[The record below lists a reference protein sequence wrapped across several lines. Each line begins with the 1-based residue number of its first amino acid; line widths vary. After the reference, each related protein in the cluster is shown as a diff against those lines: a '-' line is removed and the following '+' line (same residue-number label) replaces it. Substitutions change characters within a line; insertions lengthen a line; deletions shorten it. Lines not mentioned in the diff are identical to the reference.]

1 MHSFSLSCDVL
12 KNADAW
18 IGKPLPRKEDD
29 RLLTGRGAYSADL
42 TLAGEAHAAI
52 VRSPHAHA
60 RIRGIDSAAA
70 AAMPGVMAI
79 LTGRDAAADGL
90 KPIPFKPISPNPHE
104 VPLQSDFLPP
114 HPVLPAERA
123 RFVGEAVAIV
133 VAQTRN
139 QAKDAADAVEVDYE
153 PLDQATNTTAAAQ
166 ADSPRLW
173 SETAN
178 LCVDVERGDRAA
190 VDAAFARAAH
200 VVRLE
205 TQVNRV
211 TGVPLEPRVA
221 VASFEAG
228 RYTLYTTSGWVQRHR
243 ADLASVLGVPESA
256 VRVVTRE
263 LGGNYGTRNNF
274 YPEYALVAWAAKR
287 VGRPVK
293 CALDRHECFL
303 SDDHSRDLAVQA
315 ELALDA
321 EGNFLAFRGINTSNI
336 GAHAISLV
344 PLSKG
349 IGVSTSVYRVPA
361 VAIRG
366 RAVTTNTTP
375 TSAYR
380 AAGRPE
386 VMFVI
391 ERLIDLAARRHGFDR
406 LAWRKR
412 NLVPVSAMPWRN
424 PFGLVYDSGDYLAAQ
439 ERCAAAADWAGFE
452 KRRAEAKKRGRY
464 RGIGIS
470 NYIELNTGA
479 PREQAEITVRPEGRI
494 DLVLGT
500 LSSGQGHE
508 TSFAQL
514 VADWFSVDP
523 AQVRLLA
530 GDSDVAK
537 VGGGTHSGRSMRM
550 GAAVMRVA
558 SDRAIEQGKKLAAER
573 LEAAATDIEFV
584 AGRFTVKGTDR
595 SIGLFEVGVITGIY
609 DETTPLP
616 SYAYGCAVSEVEVDA
631 ETGVVQVVAHTNV
644 DDCGRAINPLILHGQ
659 AQGGMA
665 AGISQAL
672 LERCAY
678 DPESGQLL
686 SATLMDYAIARADQ
700 LPMFTTEISEVPS
713 TTHPLGLRG
722 GGEGGT
728 TPALGAVA
736 NAIADAL
743 APLGVEHVELP
754 ATPERVWRA
763 IRDASR

>member
-1 MHSFSLSCDVL
+1 MHGFSLSCL
-12 KNADAW
+12 RLNKW
-18 IGKPLPRKEDD
+18 IGQPLARKEDD
-29 RLLTGRGAYSADL
+29 RLLSGAGNYTADL
-42 TLAGEAHAAI
+42 TLPGEVHACV

-60 RIRGIDSAAA
+60 RIRGIDAAGVM
-70 AAMPGVMAI
+70 AMPGVLAV

-90 KPIPFKPISPNPHE
+90 RPIPFRPISPNPHE
-104 VPLQSDFLPP
+104 VPLQGSFPP
-114 HPVLPAERA
+114 FPALSADRV
-123 RFVGEAVAIV
+123 RFVGEAVAVV
-133 VAQTRN
+133 VAETR
-139 QAKDAADAVEVDYE
+139 AIARDAAERLEIDYE
-153 PLDQATNTTAAAQ
+153 PLDLAVDTCIDNQFGDPAAA
-166 ADSPRLW
+166 A
-173 SETAN
+173 
-178 LCVDVERGDRAA
+178 
-190 VDAAFARAAH
+190 AAFASATH
-200 VVRLE
+200 VVRLQ
-205 TQVNRV
+205 TQLNRV
-211 TGVPLEPRVA
+211 TGVPLEPRVTIA
-221 VASFEAG
+221 AYEGG
-228 RYTLYTTSGWVQRHR
+228 RYTIHATSAWVQRHR

-274 YPEYALVAWAAKR
+274 YPEYALAAWAARR

-293 CALDRHECFL
+293 CALERQECFL

-315 ELALDA
+315 ELALDGD
-321 EGNFLAFRGINTSNI
+321 GNFLAFRTVNTSNL
-336 GAHAISLV
+336 GAHAVSAV

-361 VAIRG
+361 VAARARG
-366 RAVTTNTTP
+366 ILSNTTP

-406 LAWRKR
+406 LALRKR
-412 NLVPVSAMPWRN
+412 NLVAVAAMPYCN
-424 PFGLVYDSGDYLAAQ
+424 PFGLVYDSGDYVAAQ
-439 ERCAAAADWAGFE
+439 ERAASAADWAGFE
-452 KRRAEAKKRGRY
+452 ARRSEALLRGRY
-464 RGIGIS
+464 RGIGLA
-470 NYIELNTGA
+470 NYVELNTGA
-479 PREQAEITVRPEGRI
+479 PREQAEISVRPEGRI
-494 DLVLGT
+494 DVVLGT

-550 GAAVMRVA
+550 GAVVMRCA
-558 SDRAIEQGKKLAAER
+558 SDKAIDEGKRIAAER
-573 LEAAATDIEFV
+573 LEAAVADIEFV
-584 AGRFTVKGTDR
+584 AGRFAVKGTDR
-595 SIGLFEVGVITGIY
+595 SVGVFEVGVVKGVY

-616 SYAYGCAVSEVEVDA
+616 SFAYGSAVCEVEIDP
-631 ETGVVQVVAHTNV
+631 ETGAVEVVRHTNV

-659 AQGGMA
+659 AHGGMA
-665 AGISQAL
+665 AGIGQAL
-672 LERCAY
+672 LERCVYEAG
-678 DPESGQLL
+678 SGQLQ
-686 SATLMDYAIARADQ
+686 SATLMDYALPRADM

-763 IRDASR
+763 IQQAKSVH

>member
-1 MHSFSLSCDVL
+1 L
-12 KNADAW
+12 KKW
-18 IGKPLPRKEDD
+18 IGQPLARKEDD
-29 RLLTGRGAYSADL
+29 RLLTGRGAFTDDL
-42 TLAGEAHAAI
+42 SLPGQVHACI

-60 RIRGIDSAAA
+60 RIRGIHAVSA
-70 AAMPGVMAI
+70 PGVLAM
-79 LTGRDAAADGL
+79 LTGKDALADGL
-90 KPIPFKPISPNPHE
+90 KPIPFRPISPNPHE
-104 VPLQSDFLPP
+104 VPLKGSFPP
-114 HPVLPAERA
+114 FPVLTVDTV

-133 VAQTRN
+133 VAETR
-139 QAKDAADAVEVDYE
+139 ALARDAAERVELEYE
-153 PLDQATNTTAAAQ
+153 TLEA
-166 ADSPRLW
+166 
-173 SETAN
+173 EEK
-178 LCVDVERGDRAA
+178 LCVDVEVGDTVA
-190 VDAAFARAAH
+190 VAAAFARAAH
-200 VVRLE
+200 VVRFE
-205 TQVNRV
+205 TRLNRV
-211 TGVPLEPRVA
+211 TGMPMEPRA
-221 VASFEAG
+221 TLAAYENG
-228 RYTLYTTSGWVQRHR
+228 RYTLHATSAWVQRHR
-243 ADLASVLGVPESA
+243 ADLATVLGVPEES

-303 SDDHSRDLAVQA
+303 SDDHSRDLAAQA
-315 ELALDA
+315 ELALDR
-321 EGNFLAFRGINTSNI
+321 EGRFLAFRTANTSDL
-336 GAHAISLV
+336 GAHAISTV

-349 IGVSTSVYRVPA
+349 IGVSTSVYHLPA
-361 VAIRG
+361 VAARARG
-366 RAVTTNTTP
+366 VLSNTTP
-375 TSAYR
+375 TSSYR

-406 LAWRKR
+406 LEIRRR
-412 NLVPVSAMPWRN
+412 NLVAPSAMPYRN
-424 PFGLVYDSGDYLAAQ
+424 PFGLVYDSGEYLAVQ
-439 ERCAAAADWAGFE
+439 ERAVRAADWAGFE
-452 KRRAEAKKRGRY
+452 ERRAAALARGRY
-464 RGIGIS
+464 RGIGLA

-479 PREQAEITVRPEGRI
+479 PREQAEVTVRPEGRI

-508 TSFAQL
+508 TAFAQFL
-514 VADWFSVDP
+514 ADCFAVDP
-523 AQVRLLA
+523 SQVRLLA

-550 GAAVMRVA
+550 GAAVMRGA
-558 SDRAIEQGKKLAAER
+558 ADRAIEAGRKAAAER
-573 LEAAATDIEFV
+573 LEAASADIEFV

-595 SIGLFEVGVITGIY
+595 SIGLFEVGVVAGVY
-609 DETTPLP
+609 DESTSLP
-616 SYAYGCAVSEVEVDA
+616 SFAYGCAVCEVEIDP
-631 ETGVVQVVAHTNV
+631 ETGVAQVVAHTNV

-659 AQGGMA
+659 AHGGMA
-665 AGISQAL
+665 AGIGQAL
-672 LERCAY
+672 LERCVY
-678 DPESGQLL
+678 DEAGQLQ
-686 SATLMDYAIARADQ
+686 SATLMDYALPRADQ

-763 IRDASR
+763 IARAKVN

>member
-1 MHSFSLSCDVL
+1 MV
-12 KNADAW
+12 
-18 IGKPLPRKEDD
+18 
-29 RLLTGRGAYSADL
+29 
-42 TLAGEAHAAI
+42 HAAV

-60 RIRGIDSAAA
+60 RIRSIRTDV
-70 AAMPGVMAI
+70 PGVIAV
-79 LTGRDAAADGL
+79 LTGKDAVADGL
-90 KPIPFKPISPNPHE
+90 KAIPFRPISPNPHE
-104 VPLQSDFLPP
+104 VPLMGSFPP
-114 HPVLPAERA
+114 FPVLTADRV
-123 RFVGEAVAIV
+123 RFVGEAVALV
-133 VAQTRN
+133 VAETR
-139 QAKDAADAVEVDYE
+139 ALARDAAERVEVEYE
-153 PLDQATNTTAAAQ
+153 TLEA
-166 ADSPRLW
+166 
-173 SETAN
+173 EEKV
-178 LCVDVERGDRAA
+178 CVDVAMGDVAT
-190 VDAAFARAAH
+190 AFAGAAH
-200 VVRLE
+200 VVQLK
-205 TQVNRV
+205 TQLNRV
-211 TGVPLEPRVA
+211 TGVPLEPRVTLA
-221 VASFEAG
+221 QYENG
-228 RYTLYTTSGWVQRHR
+228 RFTVHATSAWVQRHR
-243 ADLASVLGVPESA
+243 ADLAAVLGVPEES
-256 VRVVTRE
+256 VRVVTRD

-274 YPEYALVAWAAKR
+274 YPEYALAAWAAKR

-315 ELALDA
+315 ELALDRD
-321 EGNFLAFRGINTSNI
+321 GRFLAFRTANTSDL
-336 GAHAISLV
+336 GAHAISTV

-361 VAIRG
+361 VAARG
-366 RAVTTNTTP
+366 RAVLSNTSP

-406 LAWRKR
+406 LEIRRR
-412 NLVPVSAMPWRN
+412 NLVAPSAMPYRN
-424 PFGLVYDSGDYLAAQ
+424 PFGLVYDSGDYPAVQ
-439 ERCAAAADWAGFE
+439 ERAARVADWAGFE
-452 KRRAEAKKRGRY
+452 KRRAAALARGRY
-464 RGIGIS
+464 RGIGLS
-470 NYIELNTGA
+470 NYVELNTGA
-479 PREQAEITVRPEGRI
+479 PREQAEVTVRPEGRI

-508 TSFAQL
+508 TAFAQFL
-514 VADWFSVDP
+514 ADCFAVDP

-550 GAAVMRVA
+550 GAAVMRGA
-558 SDRAIEQGKKLAAER
+558 ADRAIEAGRKVAAER
-573 LEAAATDIEFV
+573 LEAAVADIEFV

-595 SIGLFEVGVITGIY
+595 SVGLFEVGVIAGVY
-609 DETTPLP
+609 DESTSLP
-616 SYAYGCAVSEVEVDA
+616 SFAYGCAVCEVEIDP
-631 ETGVVQVVAHTNV
+631 ETGVTEVIAHTNV

-665 AGISQAL
+665 AGIGQAL
-672 LERCAY
+672 FERCVY
-678 DPESGQLL
+678 DEAGQLQ
-686 SATLMDYAIARADQ
+686 SATLMDYALPRADQ

-743 APLGVEHVELP
+743 SPLGVEHVELP

-763 IRDASR
+763 IRQAK

>member
-1 MHSFSLSCDVL
+1 L
-12 KNADAW
+12 KKW
-18 IGKPLPRKEDD
+18 IGQPLARKEDD
-29 RLLTGRGAYSADL
+29 RLLTGRGAFTDDL
-42 TLAGEAHAAI
+42 SLPGQVHACI

-60 RIRGIDSAAA
+60 RIRGINAVSA
-70 AAMPGVMAI
+70 PGVLAM
-79 LTGRDAAADGL
+79 LTGKDALADGL
-90 KPIPFKPISPNPHE
+90 KPIPFRPISPNPHE
-104 VPLQSDFLPP
+104 VPLKGSFPP
-114 HPVLPAERA
+114 FPVLTVDTV

-133 VAQTRN
+133 VAETR
-139 QAKDAADAVEVDYE
+139 ALARDAAERVELEYE
-153 PLDQATNTTAAAQ
+153 TLEA
-166 ADSPRLW
+166 
-173 SETAN
+173 EEK
-178 LCVDVERGDRAA
+178 LCVDVEVGDTVA
-190 VDAAFARAAH
+190 VAAAFARAAH
-200 VVRLE
+200 VVRFE
-205 TQVNRV
+205 TRLNRV
-211 TGVPLEPRVA
+211 TGMPMEPRA
-221 VASFEAG
+221 TLAAYENG
-228 RYTLYTTSGWVQRHR
+228 RYTLHATSAWVQRHR
-243 ADLASVLGVPESA
+243 ADLATVLGVPEES

-303 SDDHSRDLAVQA
+303 SDDHSRDLAAQA
-315 ELALDA
+315 ELALDR
-321 EGNFLAFRGINTSNI
+321 EGRFLAFRTANTSDL
-336 GAHAISLV
+336 GAHAISTV

-349 IGVSTSVYRVPA
+349 IGVSTSVYHLPA
-361 VAIRG
+361 VAARARG
-366 RAVTTNTTP
+366 VLSNTTP
-375 TSAYR
+375 TSSYR

-406 LAWRKR
+406 LEIRRR
-412 NLVPVSAMPWRN
+412 NLVAPSAMPYRN
-424 PFGLVYDSGDYLAAQ
+424 PFGLVYDSGEYLAVQ
-439 ERCAAAADWAGFE
+439 ERAVRAADWAGFE
-452 KRRAEAKKRGRY
+452 ERRAAALARGRY
-464 RGIGIS
+464 RGIGLA

-479 PREQAEITVRPEGRI
+479 PREQAEVTVRPEGRI

-508 TSFAQL
+508 TAFAQFL
-514 VADWFSVDP
+514 ADCFAVDP
-523 AQVRLLA
+523 SQVRLLA

-550 GAAVMRVA
+550 GAAVMRGA
-558 SDRAIEQGKKLAAER
+558 ADRAIEAGRKAAAER
-573 LEAAATDIEFV
+573 LEAASADIEFV

-595 SIGLFEVGVITGIY
+595 SIGLFEVGVVAGVY
-609 DETTPLP
+609 DESTSLP
-616 SYAYGCAVSEVEVDA
+616 SFAYGCAVCEVEIDP
-631 ETGVVQVVAHTNV
+631 ETGVAQVVAHTNV

-659 AQGGMA
+659 AHGGMA
-665 AGISQAL
+665 AGIGQAL
-672 LERCAY
+672 LERCVY
-678 DPESGQLL
+678 DEAGQLQ
-686 SATLMDYAIARADQ
+686 SATLMDYALPRADQ

-763 IRDASR
+763 IARAKVN

>member
-1 MHSFSLSCDVL
+1 L
-12 KNADAW
+12 KKW
-18 IGKPLPRKEDD
+18 IGQPLARKEDD
-29 RLLTGRGAYSADL
+29 RLLTGRGAFTDDL
-42 TLAGEAHAAI
+42 SLPGQVHACI

-60 RIRGIDSAAA
+60 RIRGINAVSA
-70 AAMPGVMAI
+70 PGVLAM
-79 LTGRDAAADGL
+79 LTGKDALADGL
-90 KPIPFKPISPNPHE
+90 KPIPFRPISPNPHE
-104 VPLQSDFLPP
+104 VPLKGSFPP
-114 HPVLPAERA
+114 FPVLTVDTV

-133 VAQTRN
+133 VAETR
-139 QAKDAADAVEVDYE
+139 ALARDAAERVELEYE
-153 PLDQATNTTAAAQ
+153 TLEA
-166 ADSPRLW
+166 
-173 SETAN
+173 EEK
-178 LCVDVERGDRAA
+178 LCVDVEVGDTVA
-190 VDAAFARAAH
+190 VAAAFARAAH
-200 VVRLE
+200 VVRFE
-205 TQVNRV
+205 TRLNRV
-211 TGVPLEPRVA
+211 TGMPMEPRA
-221 VASFEAG
+221 TLAAYENG
-228 RYTLYTTSGWVQRHR
+228 RYTLHATSAWVQRHR
-243 ADLASVLGVPESA
+243 ADLATVLGVPEES

-315 ELALDA
+315 ELALDR
-321 EGNFLAFRGINTSNI
+321 EGRFLAFRTANTSDL
-336 GAHAISLV
+336 GAHAISTV

-349 IGVSTSVYRVPA
+349 IGVSTSVYHLPA
-361 VAIRG
+361 VAARARG
-366 RAVTTNTTP
+366 VLSNTTP
-375 TSAYR
+375 TSSYR

-406 LAWRKR
+406 LEIRRR
-412 NLVPVSAMPWRN
+412 NLVAPSAMPYRN
-424 PFGLVYDSGDYLAAQ
+424 PFGLVYDSGEYLAVQ
-439 ERCAAAADWAGFE
+439 ERAVRAADWAGFE
-452 KRRAEAKKRGRY
+452 ERRAAALARGRY
-464 RGIGIS
+464 RGIGLA

-479 PREQAEITVRPEGRI
+479 PREQAEVTVRPEGRI

-508 TSFAQL
+508 TAFAQFL
-514 VADWFSVDP
+514 ADCFAVDP
-523 AQVRLLA
+523 SPVRLLA

-550 GAAVMRVA
+550 GAAVMRGA
-558 SDRAIEQGKKLAAER
+558 ADRAIEAGRKAAAER
-573 LEAAATDIEFV
+573 LEAASADIEFV

-595 SIGLFEVGVITGIY
+595 SIGLFEVGVVAGVY
-609 DETTPLP
+609 DESTSLP
-616 SYAYGCAVSEVEVDA
+616 SFAYGCAVCEVEIDP
-631 ETGVVQVVAHTNV
+631 ETGVAQVVAHTNV

-659 AQGGMA
+659 AHGGMA
-665 AGISQAL
+665 AGIGQAL
-672 LERCAY
+672 LERCVY
-678 DPESGQLL
+678 DEAGQLQ
-686 SATLMDYAIARADQ
+686 SATLMDYALPRADQ

-763 IRDASR
+763 IARAKVN

>member
-1 MHSFSLSCDVL
+1 
-12 KNADAW
+12 
-18 IGKPLPRKEDD
+18 LPRKEDD
-29 RLLTGRGAYSADL
+29 RLLSGRGAFTDDL
-42 TLAGEAHAAI
+42 SLPGEAHACI

-60 RIRGIDSAAA
+60 RIRGIRTDV
-70 AAMPGVMAI
+70 PGAI
-79 LTGRDAAADGL
+79 AVLTGKDAIADGL
-90 KPIPFKPISPNPHE
+90 RPIPFKPISPNPHE
-104 VPLQSDFLPP
+104 VPLKGAFPP
-114 HPVLPAERA
+114 FPALAAERV

-133 VAQTRN
+133 IAETR
-139 QAKDAADAVEVDYE
+139 ALARDAAESIEVEYE
-153 PLDQATNTTAAAQ
+153 PLGVATDTCIDN
-166 ADSPRLW
+166 
-173 SETAN
+173 EF
-178 LCVDVERGDRAA
+178 GDPAA
-190 VDAAFARAAH
+190 VAAAFASAAH

-205 TQVNRV
+205 TQLNRV
-211 TGVPLEPRVA
+211 TGVPLEPRTTIA
-221 VASFEAG
+221 AWENG
-228 RYTLYTTSGWVQRHR
+228 RLTVHTTSAWVQRHR
-243 ADLASVLGVPESA
+243 ADLATVLGLPEEA
-256 VRVVTRE
+256 IRFVTRE

-287 VGRPVK
+287 IGRPVK
-293 CALDRHECFL
+293 CRLDRQECFL

-315 ELALDA
+315 ELALDG
-321 EGNFLAFRGINTSNI
+321 EGNFLAFRTRNTSNL
-336 GAHAISLV
+336 GAHALSAV

-361 VAIRG
+361 VAAQARG
-366 RAVTTNTTP
+366 ILSNTTP

-406 LAWRKR
+406 LELRKR
-412 NLVPVSAMPWRN
+412 NLVAVPDMPYRN
-424 PFGLVYDSGDYLAAQ
+424 PFGLVYDSGDYAAVQ
-439 ERCAAAADWAGFE
+439 ERAVAAAGWSGFE
-452 KRRAEAKKRGRY
+452 KRRAEARKRGRY
-464 RGIGIS
+464 RGIGMA
-470 NYIELNTGA
+470 NYVELNTGA
-479 PREQAEITVRPEGRI
+479 PREQAEVTVRPEGRI
-494 DLVLGT
+494 DVVLGT

-508 TSFAQL
+508 TAFAQFL
-514 VADWFSVDP
+514 ADCFAVDP

-550 GAAVMRVA
+550 GAAVMRGA
-558 SDRAIEQGKKLAAER
+558 ADRAIEAGRRAAAER
-573 LEAAATDIEFV
+573 LEAAVADIEFV

-595 SIGLFEVGVITGIY
+595 SVGLFEVGVVAGVY

-616 SYAYGCAVSEVEVDA
+616 SFAYGCAVSEVEIDA
-631 ETGVVQVVAHTNV
+631 ETGVVEVVAHTNV

-659 AQGGMA
+659 AHGGMA
-665 AGISQAL
+665 AGIGEAL
-672 LERCAY
+672 WEWCVY
-678 DPESGQLL
+678 DDAGQLQ
-686 SATLMDYAIARADQ
+686 SGTLMDYPLPRADQ

-736 NAIADAL
+736 NAVADAL

-763 IRDASR
+763 IRQAK

>member
-1 MHSFSLSCDVL
+1 L
-12 KNADAW
+12 KKW
-18 IGKPLPRKEDD
+18 IGQPLARKEDD
-29 RLLTGRGAYSADL
+29 RLLTGRGAFTDDL
-42 TLAGEAHAAI
+42 SLPGEVHACI

-60 RIRGIDSAAA
+60 RIRGIHAVSA
-70 AAMPGVMAI
+70 PGVLAM
-79 LTGRDAAADGL
+79 LTGKDALADGL
-90 KPIPFKPISPNPHE
+90 KPIPFRPISPNPHE
-104 VPLQSDFLPP
+104 VPLKGSFPP
-114 HPVLPAERA
+114 FPVLTVDTV

-133 VAQTRN
+133 VAETR
-139 QAKDAADAVEVDYE
+139 ALARDAAERVELEYE
-153 PLDQATNTTAAAQ
+153 TLEA
-166 ADSPRLW
+166 
-173 SETAN
+173 EEK
-178 LCVDVERGDRAA
+178 LCVDVEVGDTVA
-190 VDAAFARAAH
+190 VAAAFARAAH
-200 VVRLE
+200 VVRFE
-205 TQVNRV
+205 TRLNRV
-211 TGVPLEPRVA
+211 TGMPMEPRA
-221 VASFEAG
+221 TLAAYENG
-228 RYTLYTTSGWVQRHR
+228 RYTLHATSAWVQRHR
-243 ADLASVLGVPESA
+243 ADLATVLGVPEES

-303 SDDHSRDLAVQA
+303 SDDHSRDLAAQA
-315 ELALDA
+315 ELALDR
-321 EGNFLAFRGINTSNI
+321 EGRFLAFRTANTSDL
-336 GAHAISLV
+336 GAHAISTV

-349 IGVSTSVYRVPA
+349 IGVSTSVYHLPA
-361 VAIRG
+361 VAARARG
-366 RAVTTNTTP
+366 VLSNTTP
-375 TSAYR
+375 TSSYR

-406 LAWRKR
+406 LEIRRR
-412 NLVPVSAMPWRN
+412 NLVAPSAMPYRN
-424 PFGLVYDSGDYLAAQ
+424 PFGLVYDSGEYLAVQ
-439 ERCAAAADWAGFE
+439 ERAVRAADWAGFE
-452 KRRAEAKKRGRY
+452 ERRAAALARGRY
-464 RGIGIS
+464 RGIGLA

-479 PREQAEITVRPEGRI
+479 PREQAEVTVRPEGRI

-508 TSFAQL
+508 TAFAQFL
-514 VADWFSVDP
+514 ADCFAVDP
-523 AQVRLLA
+523 SQVRLLA

-550 GAAVMRVA
+550 GAAVMRGA
-558 SDRAIEQGKKLAAER
+558 ADRAIEAGRKAAAER
-573 LEAAATDIEFV
+573 LEAASADIEFV

-595 SIGLFEVGVITGIY
+595 SIGLFEVGVVAGVY
-609 DETTPLP
+609 DESTSLP
-616 SYAYGCAVSEVEVDA
+616 SFAYGCAVCEVEIDP
-631 ETGVVQVVAHTNV
+631 ETGVAQVVAHTNV

-659 AQGGMA
+659 AHGGMA
-665 AGISQAL
+665 AGIGQAL
-672 LERCAY
+672 LERCVY
-678 DPESGQLL
+678 DEAGQLQ
-686 SATLMDYAIARADQ
+686 SATLMDYALPRADQ

-763 IRDASR
+763 IARAKVN

>member
-1 MHSFSLSCDVL
+1 L
-12 KNADAW
+12 KNASAW
-18 IGKPLPRKEDD
+18 IGRPLARKEDE
-29 RLLTGRGAYSADL
+29 RLLTGRGCYGGDVAL
-42 TLAGEAHAAI
+42 PGEAHAAI

-60 RIRGIDSAAA
+60 KIRSIYARAAA
-70 AAMPGVMAI
+70 ALPGVIAI
-79 LTGRDAAADGL
+79 LTGRDAATDGL
-90 KPIPFKPISPNPHE
+90 QPIPFRPISPNPHE
-104 VPLQSDFLPP
+104 VPLAADFLPP
-114 HPVLPAERA
+114 SPVLPLDRV
-123 RFVGEAVAIV
+123 RFAGEAVALV
-133 VAQTRN
+133 VAETRN
-139 QAKDAADAVEVDYE
+139 AAKDAAEAVEVDYE
-153 PLDQATNTTAAAQ
+153 PLEAVSSTMEAAKST
-166 ADSPRLW
+166 SPRVW
-173 SETAN
+173 TETAN
-178 LCVDVERGDRAA
+178 LCVDVDRGDRAA
-190 VDAAFARAAH
+190 VDAAFARAIH

-221 VASFEAG
+221 LAAFEDG
-228 RYTLYTTSGWVQRHR
+228 RYTLYSTSGWVQRHR
-243 ADLASVLGVPESA
+243 ADLAAVLGVPESA
-256 VRVVTRE
+256 VRLVTRE

-315 ELALDA
+315 ELALDRD
-321 EGNFLAFRGINTSNI
+321 GSFLAFRGTNTSNI

-349 IGVSTSVYRVPA
+349 IGVSTSVYRIPA

-406 LAWRKR
+406 LELRRK
-412 NLVPVSAMPWRN
+412 NLVPPSAMPFRN
-424 PFGLVYDSGDYLAAQ
+424 PFGLVYDSGDYPAAQ
-439 ERCAAAADWAGFE
+439 ARCVAVADWAGFG
-452 KRRAEAKKRGRY
+452 KRRAEARKRGRY

-479 PREQAEITVRPEGRI
+479 PREQAEITVRPEGRV

-514 VADWFSVDP
+514 IADWLSVDP
-523 AQVRLLA
+523 AQVRFLA

-558 SDRAIEQGKKLAAER
+558 TDRAIEQGRKLAAER
-573 LEAAATDIEFV
+573 LEAAAADIEFV
-584 AGRFTVKGTDR
+584 AGRFAVKGTDR
-595 SIGLFEVGVITGIY
+595 SVGLFEVGVITGIY

-616 SYAYGCAVSEVEVDA
+616 SYAYGCAVCEVEIDP
-631 ETGVVQVVAHTNV
+631 ETGVVEVVAHSNV

-659 AQGGMA
+659 AHGGMA
-665 AGISQAL
+665 AGIGQAL
-672 LERCAY
+672 LERCVY
-678 DPESGQLL
+678 EPESGQLL
-686 SATLMDYAIARADQ
+686 SATLMDYALPRADM

-754 ATPERVWRA
+754 ATPERVWRVIDQA
-763 IRDASR
+763 RRGQAGTLG

>member
-1 MHSFSLSCDVL
+1 MHGFSLSCGVL
-12 KNADAW
+12 KNSSNW
-18 IGKPLPRKEDD
+18 IGKPLPRKEDE
-29 RLLTGRGAYSADL
+29 RLLTGRGSYSADL
-42 TLAGEAHAAI
+42 ALPGEVHAAI

-60 RIRGIDSAAA
+60 RIRAIDAAA
-70 AAMPGVMAI
+70 ASSMPGVIAI

-104 VPLQSDFLPP
+104 VPLKSDFLPP
-114 HPVLPAERA
+114 YPVLPSERT

-139 QAKDAADAVEVDYE
+139 QAKDAADAIEVDYE
-153 PLDQATNTTAAAQ
+153 SLEAVTGTLAAVQA
-166 ADSPRLW
+166 PRIW
-173 SETAN
+173 SESPN
-178 LCVDVERGDRAA
+178 LCVDIDAGDRAA

-221 VASFEAG
+221 LATYEDG
-228 RYTLYTTSGWVQRHR
+228 RYTLHATSGWVQKHR
-243 ADLASVLGVPESA
+243 ADLAAVLGVPESA
-256 VRVVTRE
+256 VRLVTRE

-315 ELALDA
+315 ELALDRD
-321 EGNFLAFRGINTSNI
+321 GNFLAFRGVNTSNI

-349 IGVSTSVYRVPA
+349 IGISTSVYRIPA
-361 VAIRG
+361 VAVRG
-366 RAVTTNTTP
+366 RAVTTNTSP

-386 VMFVI
+386 VIFVI

-406 LAWRKR
+406 LAIRKR
-412 NLVPVSAMPWRN
+412 NLIPVSAMPYRN

-452 KRRAEAKKRGRY
+452 KRRDEAKKRGRY

-514 VADWFSVDP
+514 VADWFSVNP
-523 AQVRLLA
+523 SQVRFLA

-550 GAAVMRVA
+550 GAPVIRRAVDLA
-558 SDRAIEQGKKLAAER
+558 LEQGKKLAADK
-573 LEAAATDIEFV
+573 LEAAVADLEFV
-584 AGRFTVKGTDR
+584 AGRFAVKGTDR
-595 SIGLFEVGVITGIY
+595 SVGLFEVGVLQGIY
-609 DETTPLP
+609 DESTPLP
-616 SYAYGCAVSEVEVDA
+616 SFAYGCAVCEVEVDA

-672 LERCAY
+672 LERCVY
-678 DPESGQLL
+678 EHESGQMQ
-686 SATLMDYAIARADQ
+686 SATLMDYALIRADQ

-728 TPALGAVA
+728 TPALGAVI
-736 NAIADAL
+736 NAIVDAL
-743 APLGVEHVELP
+743 APLGVEHVEMP

-763 IRDASR
+763 IAQARR